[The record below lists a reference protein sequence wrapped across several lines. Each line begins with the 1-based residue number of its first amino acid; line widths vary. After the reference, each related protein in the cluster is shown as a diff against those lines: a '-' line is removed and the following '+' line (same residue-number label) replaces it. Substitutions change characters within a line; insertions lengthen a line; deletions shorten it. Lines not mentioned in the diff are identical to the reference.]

1 MWNGKDENGNELEN
15 SVYFYNLIVNGRTE
29 EIKKKILIFQFL
41 LWSYELNFKQQKTF
55 TFPKL

>member
-29 EIKKKILIFQFL
+29 EIKKKILIIQFL
-41 LWSYELNFKQQKTF
+41 LWSYELNFK
-55 TFPKL
+55 